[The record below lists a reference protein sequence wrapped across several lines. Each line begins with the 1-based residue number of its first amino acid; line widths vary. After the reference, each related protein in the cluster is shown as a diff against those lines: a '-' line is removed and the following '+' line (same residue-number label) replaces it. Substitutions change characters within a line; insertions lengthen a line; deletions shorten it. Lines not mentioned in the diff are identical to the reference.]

1 MVEKRV
7 VEQPNDS
14 VVTSRDDD
22 LETHTCSILDDMACF
37 DCFQSS
43 DDAVECFVNFPADMP
58 VNPIAY
64 PRIQQL
70 QAQQAPLMALIQHD
84 PVRYSLQPF
93 GQSQIVCYRVPNQHN
108 WRIYV
113 PDALLPDLLKWYH
126 YILNHP
132 GAERLYRSLLLH
144 FYHPQLKPRVEHHV
158 QFCIDCQRFKRAGR
172 GYGEMPPREALFQPF
187 HEVAVDLIGPWAIQV
202 GNESYSISALTIID
216 TVTTMAE
223 LIRIDNKTSQ
233 QAMMKF
239 ENEWLS
245 RYPRPVR
252 CIYDQGPEFMGAAF
266 QTMLNRWGIEAH
278 PISVRNPQANA
289 VCERMHQTVG
299 NLLRTLLYTNP
310 PHNLQ
315 QANDLVDT
323 ALATASHALRSTVHS
338 TMGLSPGSIVFHR
351 DMFLD
356 IPFVAD
362 LLMLR
367 EKRQAM
373 IDYNL
378 RRENNRRRNFDY
390 IVGEYVFETVAMKNM
405 VTQKL
410 TQQTRGPYRIEQV
423 HTNGTLTIRRGPGV
437 VDRLSIRRLRPAFH

>member
-1 MVEKRV
+1 
-7 VEQPNDS
+7 
-14 VVTSRDDD
+14 
-22 LETHTCSILDDMACF
+22 MACF

-144 FYHPQLKPRVEHHV
+144 FYHPQLKARVKHHV
-158 QFCIDCQRFKRAGR
+158 QFCIDCQRFKRTGR
-172 GYGEMPPREALFQPF
+172 GYGEMPPRKALFQPF

-223 LIRIDNKTSQ
+223 LI
-233 QAMMKF
+233 
-239 ENEWLS
+239 
-245 RYPRPVR
+245 
-252 CIYDQGPEFMGAAF
+252 
-266 QTMLNRWGIEAH
+266 
-278 PISVRNPQANA
+278 
-289 VCERMHQTVG
+289 
-299 NLLRTLLYTNP
+299 
-310 PHNLQ
+310 
-315 QANDLVDT
+315 
-323 ALATASHALRSTVHS
+323 
-338 TMGLSPGSIVFHR
+338 
-351 DMFLD
+351 
-356 IPFVAD
+356 
-362 LLMLR
+362 
-367 EKRQAM
+367 
-373 IDYNL
+373 
-378 RRENNRRRNFDY
+378 
-390 IVGEYVFETVAMKNM
+390 
-405 VTQKL
+405 
-410 TQQTRGPYRIEQV
+410 
-423 HTNGTLTIRRGPGV
+423 
-437 VDRLSIRRLRPAFH
+437 